1 LVALDVLSTILSSCW
16 DILGFEIPG
25 FGFTCKAFL
34 TALLLIGISIK
45 AVQFAFG
52 FGSGGTGYRSG
63 QSRSKRISNERKN
76 DEK

>member
-1 LVALDVLSTILSSCW
+1 MVALDVLGSILASCWNILS
-16 DILGFEIPG
+16 FELPG
-25 FGFTCKAFL
+25 FGFSCQAFL

-52 FGSGGTGYRSG
+52 FGSGGTGYRSS

>member
-1 LVALDVLSTILSSCW
+1 MVALDVLSTILSSCW
-16 DILGFEIPG
+16 DILGLEVPG
-25 FGFTCKAFL
+25 LGISFADWFL
-34 TALLLIGISIK
+34 AIVLIGVAVK
-45 AVQFAFG
+45 AVGYAFG